1 MTKTN
6 RPRNDLGQSA
16 DIPVGTPDG
25 TPVRTAIGTPIGTP
39 IWTSVRRPTG
49 PLERILGCAIALL
62 ASALFGFAS
71 GSSAADDLAPTGDP
85 LIATIDAFIAG
96 LDLDK
101 SDEDWKLKVP
111 APDASGAAFD
121 LTKTYYW
128 ILETNRGDLKIKLL
142 PASAP
147 LHVLST
153 IYLTRVGYYDGVR
166 FHRIIPDAIV
176 QGGDP
181 TGTGNGSPGY
191 LYDSEIDP
199 ELSHSKPGIVSMANA
214 GPGTDG
220 SQFFIT
226 CAPQTS
232 LDGKHTIFGEL
243 VEGKPTLNKLERAGS
258 PQGKPRRKVYIK
270 KATIVVE

>member
-1 MTKTN
+1 MAQT
-6 RPRNDLGQSA
+6 
-16 DIPVGTPDG
+16 I
-25 TPVRTAIGTPIGTP
+25 
-39 IWTSVRRPTG
+39 RRSGDSTT
-49 PLERILGCAIALL
+49 RGCSLDRVLSCAFIAF
-62 ASALFGFAS
+62 ASALLWFAS
-71 GSSAADDLAPTGDP
+71 GSVAADDPAPTTDP
-85 LIATIDAFIAG
+85 LIASVDAFIAE

-101 SDEDWKLKVP
+101 SDKDWKLKLP
-111 APDASGAAFD
+111 APDVSGTFD
-121 LTKTYYW
+121 LAKTYYW
-128 ILETNRGDLKIKLL
+128 NLETNRGDLKIKLF
-142 PASAP
+142 PESAP

-181 TGTGNGSPGY
+181 TGTGNGAPGY
-191 LYDSEIDP
+191 LYGSEIDP
-199 ELSHSKPGIVSMANA
+199 ELSHNKTGMVSMANA

-226 CAPQTS
+226 CAPEPS

-243 VEGKPTLNKLERAGS
+243 VEGRPTLSKLERAGS

-270 KATIVVE
+270 KATITVE